1 MWAGA
6 ILLQGLRTNRP
17 CLENLTE
24 KSGKACCGSSISA
37 TNSEGEIERLLLR
50 ILFKKDIFVGK
61 AYSHNKHKI
70 NKDKKKKCQFSKYV
84 FSQEPILVCEC
95 SY

>member
-17 CLENLTE
+17 RLENLTK

-70 NKDKKKKCQFSKYV
+70 NKD
-84 FSQEPILVCEC
+84 
-95 SY
+95 